1 MPTMIETKDLTKR
14 YNKKTVV
21 DGLDMKVPAGSIYGF
36 LGPNGAGKS
45 TTMKMLLGLT
55 HPQQGHIQI
64 FGKTLNKKNRLEIL
78 KNIGS
83 LIESPSYYGH
93 LTGRENL
100 EIVCTL
106 KDAPKQE
113 IDQVLGLVR
122 MEGQQHKKACH
133 YSLGMKQ
140 RLGLAAALLGHPHL
154 LLLDEPTNSLD
165 TSGVKLVKNIVQEE
179 RDRGATVVLSCHD
192 GTILME
198 LADDILSIEG
208 GKLVSSRKTE
218 EEVLT

>member
-1 MPTMIETKDLTKR
+1 MSIIFDQVTKVIGGNTVIDHISCEIPSGKITGLQGINGSGKTMMMRLIAGLIYPTEGQV
-14 YNKKTVV
+14 VV
-21 DGLDMKVPAGSIYGF
+21 DGAVVGKDISFPPSLGVMLEYPAF
-36 LGPNGAGKS
+36 LNTYSGYDNLK
-45 TTMKMLLGLT
+45 LLATINSAADPKDIERALERVGLLEA
-55 HPQQGHIQI
+55 
-64 FGKTLNKKNRLEIL
+64 KDKKYR
-78 KNIGS
+78 K
-83 LIESPSYYGH
+83 
-93 LTGRENL
+93 
-100 EIVCTL
+100 
-106 KDAPKQE
+106 
-113 IDQVLGLVR
+113 
-122 MEGQQHKKACH
+122 

-140 RLGLAAALLGHPHL
+140 RLGIAAAILERPAL

-192 GTILME
+192 GAILME

>member
-1 MPTMIETKDLTKR
+1 MSIIFDQVTKVIGGNTVIDHISCEIPSEKITGLQGINGSGKTMMMRLIAGLIYPTEGQV
-14 YNKKTVV
+14 VV
-21 DGLDMKVPAGSIYGF
+21 DGAVVGKDISFPLSLGVMLENPAFLNAYSGYDNLKLLATINSAADPKDIERALERVGLLDAKD
-36 LGPNGAGKS
+36 
-45 TTMKMLLGLT
+45 
-55 HPQQGHIQI
+55 
-64 FGKTLNKKNRLEIL
+64 KKYR
-78 KNIGS
+78 K
-83 LIESPSYYGH
+83 
-93 LTGRENL
+93 
-100 EIVCTL
+100 
-106 KDAPKQE
+106 
-113 IDQVLGLVR
+113 
-122 MEGQQHKKACH
+122 

-140 RLGLAAALLGHPHL
+140 RLGIAAAILERPAL

>member
-1 MPTMIETKDLTKR
+1 MSIIFDQVTKVIGGNTVIDHISCEIPSGKITGLQGINGSGKTMMMRLIAGLIYPTEGQV
-14 YNKKTVV
+14 VV
-21 DGLDMKVPAGSIYGF
+21 DGAVVGKDISFPPSLGVMLENPAF
-36 LGPNGAGKS
+36 LNTYSGYDNLKLLATINS
-45 TTMKMLLGLT
+45 TANPRDIERALERVGLLEA
-55 HPQQGHIQI
+55 
-64 FGKTLNKKNRLEIL
+64 KDKKYR
-78 KNIGS
+78 K
-83 LIESPSYYGH
+83 
-93 LTGRENL
+93 
-100 EIVCTL
+100 
-106 KDAPKQE
+106 
-113 IDQVLGLVR
+113 
-122 MEGQQHKKACH
+122 

-140 RLGLAAALLGHPHL
+140 RLGIAAAISERPSL